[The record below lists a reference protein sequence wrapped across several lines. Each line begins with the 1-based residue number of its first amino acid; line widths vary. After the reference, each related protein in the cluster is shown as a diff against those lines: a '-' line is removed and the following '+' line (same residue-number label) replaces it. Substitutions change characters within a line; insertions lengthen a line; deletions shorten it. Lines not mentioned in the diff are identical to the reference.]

1 MEQQRIGNPR
11 MFASDR
17 KIRQV
22 IYKRPTSFIL
32 MEEDKI
38 VLDRK
43 SFEALAVDT
52 RIKILKSLK
61 ERRKTLSEIAKEQSM
76 SVSGIKEHLETLE
89 NVGLIVKKDDGHKW
103 KYYELTKKGSGIV
116 APRELRVWILL
127 SISTIALFASVIA
140 LMSAP
145 GLPQDSLGANGLDGA
160 GAGPQLMMATAEY
173 SGGNDS
179 GIAAKGVDGMLR
191 TDSPPSPEAD
201 SAPRAMDSAET
212 EDAVS
217 PAQPDLTLPLAVLA
231 ISGLTLVSC
240 IGILV
245 RNRLRPASP

>member
-1 MEQQRIGNPR
+1 
-11 MFASDR
+11 
-17 KIRQV
+17 
-22 IYKRPTSFIL
+22 

-61 ERRKTLSEIAKEQSM
+61 ERRKTLSEIAKEQNM

-116 APRELRVWILL
+116 VPRELRVWILL
-127 SISTIALFASVIA
+127 SISTIALFASVLAIF
-140 LMSAP
+140 SAP
-145 GLPQDSLGANGLDGA
+145 MLPHDSFDGNGLEA
-160 GAGPQLMMATAEY
+160 GETGPQLMMATAEY
-173 SGGNDS
+173 AAGGNNS
-179 GIAAKGVDGMLR
+179 GTMAKEGADILR
-191 TDSPPSPEAD
+191 TGSEAPPEAD
-201 SAPRAMDSAET
+201 FSPRALDNGEAIY
-212 EDAVS
+212 
-217 PAQPDLTLPLAVLA
+217 QQDLTLPFMVLAV
-231 ISGLTLVSC
+231 SGLTLVSC

-245 RNRLRPASP
+245 RNRLKPSSL